1 MVEEGVRRAA
11 MLEESCVCVRFQE
24 FFEVGAE
31 CKRLYEYEY
40 EETYTLRLMG
50 RKF

>member
-1 MVEEGVRRAA
+1 MRGGEKSGYARRE
-11 MLEESCVCVRFQE
+11 LCVCVRFQE

-40 EETYTLRLMG
+40 EETYTLRKMG
-50 RKF
+50 REF